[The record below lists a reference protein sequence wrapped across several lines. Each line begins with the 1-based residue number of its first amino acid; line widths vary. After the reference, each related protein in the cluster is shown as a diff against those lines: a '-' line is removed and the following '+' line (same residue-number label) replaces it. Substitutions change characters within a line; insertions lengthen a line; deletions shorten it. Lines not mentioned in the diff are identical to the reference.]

1 MRIAIA
7 ALVAASLAPPLVG
20 QGPVIITEG
29 EFLEVLNEDHPAF
42 AALGEALGAARAE
55 AKRVATLE
63 NPGLG
68 FVREDPRGA
77 TEQIDVVV
85 AWQPP
90 LPGRRK
96 LTRESAARQVAAEQA
111 YLTGDRLDVRL
122 ELRRV
127 YAEWAV
133 ATARAARLATHAEG
147 VAGLA
152 QRQQSRVERGEA
164 SGLESGRLTIAAA
177 LVEGRQAL
185 AEAEAARSGAVARGW
200 RRDLPAAVNPALP
213 ELPNEPQEAFGDHP
227 DVVALEARLEAARL
241 ARKAAGRVV
250 DLPELLAG
258 WQRQN
263 LGEESFSGPILGFA
277 WPVPLADRNQAARSL
292 ADTQAQTAAAQLTM
306 TRQQVDAE
314 RAGALAAYRRLAA
327 AAHQAQEVTGGTD
340 GLIEAAVLSFEHG
353 ESSLTDLL
361 ETFRSAVNAELA
373 ALDLRSA
380 ALSAHRDL
388 ERAAGRALNTP
399 TRYSSD
405 NGETP

>member
-20 QGPVIITEG
+20 QGPVIITEVD
-29 EFLEVLNEDHPAF
+29 FLEVLNEDHPAF

-68 FVREDPRGA
+68 FVREDPTGA

-90 LPGRRK
+90 LPGRRRLAK
-96 LTRESAARQVAAEQA
+96 DSAAQQVAAEQA
-111 YLTGDRLDVRL
+111 YLTGDRLEVRL

-127 YAEWAV
+127 FAEWAV
-133 ATARAARLATHAEG
+133 ATARADRLGIHAEG
-147 VAGLA
+147 VADLA
-152 QRQQSRVERGEA
+152 QRQKSRVERGEA

-177 LVEGRQAL
+177 LVEGRLAL

-200 RRDLPAAVNPALP
+200 RPDLPAAVTPAVP
-213 ELPNEPQEAFGDHP
+213 ELPNEPHGASGDHP
-227 DVVALEARLEAARL
+227 DVVALQARLEAARL
-241 ARKAAGRVV
+241 AREAAGRVV
-250 DLPELLAG
+250 DLPELVAG
-258 WQRQN
+258 WQRQEV
-263 LGEESFSGPILGFA
+263 GDESFSGPILGFA
-277 WPVPLADRNQAARSL
+277 WPVPLADRNQAERSL
-292 ADTQAQTAAAQLTM
+292 AETQIEAVEAQLTM
-306 TRQQVDAE
+306 ARRQVDAE
-314 RAGALAAYRRLAA
+314 RVGALAAYRRLAA
-327 AAHQAQEVTGGTD
+327 AAHQTREVTAGTD
-340 GLIEAAVLSFEHG
+340 DLIEAAVLSFQHG

-361 ETFRSAVNAELA
+361 ETFRSAVSAELA
-373 ALDLRSA
+373 VLDLQTV

-388 ERAAGRALNTP
+388 ERATGRALSP
-399 TRYSSD
+399 PAEYSAD

>member
-29 EFLEVLNEDHPAF
+29 EFIEVLNEDHPAF
-42 AALGEALGAARAE
+42 AALGEALGSARAE

-96 LTRESAARQVAAEQA
+96 LAKESAARQVAAEQA
-111 YLTGDRLDVRL
+111 YLTGDRLEVRL

-147 VAGLA
+147 VADLA

-177 LVEGRQAL
+177 LVEGRLAL
-185 AEAEAARSGAVARGW
+185 AEAEVARSGAVARGW
-200 RRDLPAAVNPALP
+200 RPDLPTAAKP
-213 ELPNEPQEAFGDHP
+213 ELPKLPIEPQEAFGDHP
-227 DVVALEARLEAARL
+227 DVVALGAQLEAARL
-241 ARKAAGRVV
+241 AREAAGRVV
-250 DLPELLAG
+250 DLPKLVAG
-258 WQRQN
+258 WQHQDV
-263 LGEESFSGPILGFA
+263 GDESFSGPILGFT
-277 WPVPLADRNQAARSL
+277 WPVPLAERNQAERLL
-292 ADTQAQTAAAQLTM
+292 AETQTEAVEAQLTM
-306 TRQQVDAE
+306 ARRRADAE
-314 RAGALAAYRRLAA
+314 RAGALAAFRRLAA
-327 AAHQAQEVTGGTD
+327 AAHQARKVTAGTD
-340 GLIEAAVLSFEHG
+340 GLIEAAVLSFQHG

-361 ETFRSAVNAELA
+361 ETFRSAVSAELA
-373 ALDLRSA
+373 VLDLQTE

-388 ERAAGRALNTP
+388 ERATGRALGP
-399 TRYSSD
+399 PADYSSD